1 METIVRNILL
11 GIALAAPIGPAGIAV
26 IQSGLNCGFWN
37 AFRNGIGITLADT
50 TYLLVVFF
58 GLSNFMKI
66 PTVKL
71 GLWTLGAIILI
82 YLGFQSIRGALGG
95 VDFKQMH
102 RSMNKNPMMS
112 GYLVN
117 ISNPLAVVFWIG
129 IFGSL
134 LDQSVSESKVVV
146 LLVSSTILIG
156 ILIWHSTMS
165 LLSNWGKRYLNEKT
179 VTFFSV
185 TAGLGLFM
193 FGVKFAYSVVLLMI
207 E

>member
-37 AFRNGIGITLADT
+37 AFRTGIGITLADT
-50 TYLLVVFF
+50 
-58 GLSNFMKI
+58 
-66 PTVKL
+66 KL
-71 GLWTLGAIILI
+71 GLWTLGAFILM
-82 YLGFQSIRGALGG
+82 YLGILSIKGALRGF
-95 VDFKQMH
+95 DFEQTH
-102 RSMNKNPMMS
+102 RSINKNPMIS

-117 ISNPLAVVFWIG
+117 ISNPLAVLFWVG
-129 IFGSL
+129 IFGSSIE
-134 LDQSVSESKVVV
+134 QSVSESKVIV
-146 LLVSSTILIG
+146 LLVSSTILVG

-179 VTFFSV
+179 LTFISV
-185 TAGLGLFM
+185 SAGVGLLA
-193 FGVKFAYSVVLLMI
+193 FGVKFAYSVVVLMI

>member
-37 AFRNGIGITLADT
+37 AFRTGIGITLADT

-66 PTVKL
+66 PSVKL
-71 GLWTLGAIILI
+71 GLWTLGAFILM
-82 YLGFQSIRGALGG
+82 YLGILSIKGALRGF
-95 VDFKQMH
+95 DFEQTH
-102 RSMNKNPMMS
+102 RSINKNPMIS

-117 ISNPLAVVFWIG
+117 ISNPLAVLFWVG
-129 IFGSL
+129 IFGSSIE
-134 LDQSVSESKVVV
+134 QSVSESKVIV
-146 LLVSSTILIG
+146 LLVSSMILVG

-179 VTFFSV
+179 LTFISV
-185 TAGLGLFM
+185 SAGVGLLA
-193 FGVKFAYSVVLLMI
+193 FGVKFAYSVVVLMI